1 MSVVISPPI
10 TSKTPFFTMKGDH
23 AAIRVPDFAGCKRCF
38 VKKLDFRVVHE
49 WPYGDLQ
56 LAYVAPPADDHFRIE
71 ILGGGHPEEKPS
83 YTDLAD
89 SLRLAGY
96 HHICLSV
103 QNVDDAVAELRRRDV
118 KIVTEPF
125 NLPAINRRLAFFA
138 DPWGNLFELA
148 EVLPS

>member
-1 MSVVISPPI
+1 
-10 TSKTPFFTMKGDH
+10 
-23 AAIRVPDFAGCKRCF
+23 
-38 VKKLDFRVVHE
+38 
-49 WPYGDLQ
+49 
-56 LAYVAPPADDHFRIE
+56 
-71 ILGGGHPEEKPS
+71 
-83 YTDLAD
+83 
-89 SLRLAGY
+89 LRLAGY